1 MQINN
6 EALAKIL
13 SGSDE
18 DLKKIISAA
27 AGEGGVHIPSISSE
41 DVAKLRSALSSIGK
55 TPEAMNEILKSAEAQ
70 KKNH

>member
-6 EALAKIL
+6 DALAKIL

-27 AGEGGVHIPSISSE
+27 ASEGGISMPNISPE
-41 DVAKLRSALSSIGK
+41 DIAKLRAALGSIGNS
-55 TPEAMNEILKSAEAQ
+55 PSAMNGILKSAENQ
-70 KKNH
+70 KKNR

>member
-6 EALAKIL
+6 DALAKIL

-27 AGEGGVHIPSISSE
+27 AGEGGVSIPNISSE
-41 DVAKLRSALSSIGK
+41 DIAKLRAALSSVGN
-55 TPEAMNEILKSAEAQ
+55 TPLAMDEILRSAETK
-70 KKNH
+70 KKNR

>member
-6 EALAKIL
+6 DALAKIL

-27 AGEGGVHIPSISSE
+27 AGEGGVTIPNISAS
-41 DVAKLRSALSSIGK
+41 DIAKLRAALSSIGSA
-55 TPEAMNEILKSAEAQ
+55 PQAMDDILKSAEA
-70 KKNH
+70 KMNKL

>member
-27 AGEGGVHIPSISSE
+27 AGEGGVAIPNISTE
-41 DVAKLRSALSSIGK
+41 DLVKLRAALGSLGS
-55 TPEAMNEILKSAEAQ
+55 TPLAMNEILKSAEAK
-70 KKNH
+70 KKNR